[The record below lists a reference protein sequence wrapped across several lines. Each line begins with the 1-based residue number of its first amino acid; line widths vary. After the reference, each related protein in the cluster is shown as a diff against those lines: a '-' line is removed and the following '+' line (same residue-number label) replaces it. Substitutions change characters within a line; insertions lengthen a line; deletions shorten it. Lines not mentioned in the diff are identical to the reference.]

1 MDMIKIPSG
10 EITNFPMLVYIS
22 KLQKP
27 VVLSTG
33 MSTINEIG
41 DALKVLTSGNIEKK
55 DITLLHCTSEYPTP
69 IKNVNLN
76 VIPALKEKFEI
87 DVGYSDHTKGY
98 QVALGAVVMGAKV
111 IEKHFTLDRKQYG
124 PDHASSI
131 EPKEFK
137 YMVQSIRD
145 IEKALGSS
153 FKKPSIQEEKNKF
166 VVRKSIIAK
175 IKIKKGDFFSSEN
188 ITTKRPGNGMSPMLW
203 NKVVGKRSKREFQ
216 KDELIEL

>member
-1 MDMIKIPSG
+1 MYATLKK
-10 EITNFPMLVYIS
+10 NLKLMLDI
-22 KLQKP
+22 LIIQK
-27 VVLSTG
+27 VS
-33 MSTINEIG
+33 I
-41 DALKVLTSGNIEKK
+41 
-55 DITLLHCTSEYPTP
+55 
-69 IKNVNLN
+69 
-76 VIPALKEKFEI
+76 
-87 DVGYSDHTKGY
+87 
-98 QVALGAVVMGAKV
+98 ALGAVVMGAKV

-124 PDHASSI
+124 PDHASVLI
-131 EPKEFK
+131 KKFK